1 MSDMTFGFPLTER
14 ARLLRIETA
23 ALAEQ
28 ARLLRV
34 DSAALLSAARIVFG
48 KTVPTAQV
56 HGIPEEWVPYYN
68 QKVVEKLAILTN
80 C

>member
-1 MSDMTFGFPLTER
+1 MNRNSNDLPLTER
-14 ARLLRIETA
+14 ARQLRIETA
-23 ALAEQ
+23 ALAEL
-28 ARLLRV
+28 ARTVRV

-48 KTVPTAQV
+48 KSVPTAEM
-56 HGIPEEWVPYYN
+56 HEIPEEWVPYYN

>member
-1 MSDMTFGFPLTER
+1 MSDVSICFPLTER

-23 ALAEQ
+23 SLAEK
-28 ARLLRV
+28 ARTVRL
-34 DSAALLSAARIVFG
+34 DSAALLSAAMIVFG
-48 KTVPTAQV
+48 KTVPTAET
-56 HGIPEEWVPYYN
+56 HGIPEEWVPYFN

>member
-1 MSDMTFGFPLTER
+1 MSKVAIEFPLCER

-23 ALAEQ
+23 ALAEK
-28 ARLLRV
+28 ARTLRV
-34 DSAALLSAARIVFG
+34 DTAALLSAARIVFG
-48 KTVPTAQV
+48 KAVPTAQM
-56 HGIPEEWVPYYN
+56 HGLPEEWEPYFN